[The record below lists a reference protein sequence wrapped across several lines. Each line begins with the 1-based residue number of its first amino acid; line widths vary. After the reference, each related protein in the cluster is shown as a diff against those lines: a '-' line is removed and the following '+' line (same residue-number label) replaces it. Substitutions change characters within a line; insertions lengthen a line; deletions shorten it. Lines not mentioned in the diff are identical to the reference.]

1 MGNPKNDNDESVSWQ
16 ANDLT
21 IPASLTHPSGDG
33 PFPAVIMV
41 AGSGPTDRNWNSPL
55 IPGTNGSAALLARVI
70 TEAGFI
76 TLRYDKTGSGP
87 QAKENAMRLAGRLSL
102 KSYRAELAGGMQ
114 FLAARPDVI
123 PSRIYVLGNSEG
135 CLHALY
141 YQANP
146 ADMPFAG
153 LILTAPMAR
162 PTGVLARSQISV
174 QLAGIP
180 GSEGWLA
187 SYDAAMADFVSGREV
202 KVAESLPEGIRNL
215 ILSVTYPANQP
226 FARELWT
233 SDPIPLIS
241 RISAP
246 VLIVIGK
253 RDIQVDWQA
262 DGDIYQAYAK
272 DHKNITIRF
281 PENADHVLKYEPQGG
296 PKLTAA
302 EAMAVYG
309 AADAVLDPLTV
320 EIIITWLRSQN

>member
-1 MGNPKNDNDESVSWQ
+1 MGNPNRVDDESASWQ

-21 IPASLTHPSGDG
+21 VSASLTRPGGDG

-55 IPGTNGSAALLARVI
+55 IPGTNGSAALLARVL
-70 TEAGFI
+70 TDAGFI

-87 QAKENAMRLAGRLSL
+87 QAKENAMLLAGKLSL

-114 FLAARPDVI
+114 FLGARPDVI
-123 PSRIYVLGNSEG
+123 PSRIFVLGNSEG

-141 YQANP
+141 YQAH
-146 ADMPFAG
+146 ATDMPFTG
-153 LILTAPMAR
+153 LVLAAPMAR

-180 GSEGWLA
+180 GSEGWLS
-187 SYDAAMADFVSGREV
+187 SYDTAMADFVNGRAV
-202 KVAESLPEGIRNL
+202 KVDENLPEGIRNL

-233 SDPIPLIS
+233 TDPIPLLS

-246 VLIVIGK
+246 VLVVIGK

-262 DGDIYQAYAK
+262 DGEIYQAYAK
-272 DHKNITIRF
+272 DHKNITVRF

-302 EAMAVYG
+302 EAMAVYS
-309 AADAVLDPLTV
+309 AADARLDPLAV
-320 EIIITWLRSQN
+320 EIITTWLRSQN